1 MIWLCLFFSPIFMAS
16 KLKST
21 FNFYWH
27 HTSRCLLCCFSYLLV
42 CFFVALEKLKL
53 NSSVDVKKEASKD
66 GGSDRIAAQTFAFR
80 ELAAATKN
88 FRADCLLGEGGF
100 GRVYKGRLESN
111 NQVCWVVKITVTK
124 YVDELKKKLFRYD
137 YLCCALYILVGWLPH
152 HRILSIG
159 VIAWKFWNYIFSL
172 GYGSDIFL
180 LELEEPNFSYINLN
194 SSNKE

>member
-1 MIWLCLFFSPIFMAS
+1 MAS

-21 FNFYWH
+21 FNFYRH

-111 NQVCWVVKITVTK
+111 NQVC
-124 YVDELKKKLFRYD
+124 
-137 YLCCALYILVGWLPH
+137 
-152 HRILSIG
+152 
-159 VIAWKFWNYIFSL
+159 
-172 GYGSDIFL
+172 
-180 LELEEPNFSYINLN
+180 
-194 SSNKE
+194 